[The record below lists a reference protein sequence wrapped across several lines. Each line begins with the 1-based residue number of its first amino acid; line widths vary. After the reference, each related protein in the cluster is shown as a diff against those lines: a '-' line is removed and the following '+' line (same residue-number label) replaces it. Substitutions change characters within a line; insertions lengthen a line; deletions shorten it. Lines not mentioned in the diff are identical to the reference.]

1 MRRSAITRFPP
12 PPIEDEWRVGSAGAA
27 WREALDKQEMYMKAV
42 AVAVLAALLAAPA
55 LAAVN
60 FTPLG
65 VPVETNPNN
74 PPFSDAYGVANNGA
88 VTGWM
93 HSPDGYRGFLWTP
106 GTGLTDVGVLAPG
119 AGTYMRAMTPDA
131 RVLVGES
138 TSPNVAIRKIGDGP
152 IENLSFPQ
160 TGAYDQS
167 AGYDVS
173 DDGNTIAGLLS
184 RVDDG
189 CYRAARWQESA
200 GWQDLGVLKYDDYES
215 VGNAISGDGSIVTG
229 YSVGDYFKAFRWTLD
244 KGMTELANPYGATS
258 AAAIAMS
265 ADGKVTT
272 GQVQNSLGQS
282 QAIAWFDDGGT
293 RVLDLVNGYNLAAGY
308 AVSGSGALIG
318 GAAATEGVGTDHAV
332 FWDANGTAYDLADYL
347 TDHGV
352 DVSGWTLL
360 AITEISGNDHYMTG
374 RGINPDGYL
383 EAFLVEVPE
392 PSSVALLLLVMA
404 GAARRR

>member
-1 MRRSAITRFPP
+1 
-12 PPIEDEWRVGSAGAA
+12 
-27 WREALDKQEMYMKAV
+27 
-42 AVAVLAALLAAPA
+42 VL
-55 LAAVN
+55 
-60 FTPLG
+60 G
-65 VPVETNPNN
+65 
-74 PPFSDAYGVANNGA
+74 
-88 VTGWM
+88 
-93 HSPDGYRGFLWTP
+93 
-106 GTGLTDVGVLAPG
+106 
-119 AGTYMRAMTPDA
+119 
-131 RVLVGES
+131 GES
-138 TSPNVAIRKIGDGP
+138 TSPNVAIRKSGDGP

-258 AAAIAMS
+258 AGAIAMS
-265 ADGKVTT
+265 SDGKVTT

-282 QAIAWFDDGGT
+282 QAIAWLDDGGT